1 MKKLLS
7 LLLLAATSLGA
18 FLALGGCAGSSRAM
32 GGDCADDCIDG
43 GVTRRSSY
51 DAPKAIQ
58 STEIAALDANFF
70 LYDEDGG
77 GRGWSFGVRREGE
90 VVLLSEKRRGR
101 DVVAKPVGKAFL
113 GEVHAV
119 IMKHDL
125 ARLNGFD
132 EVTSGLPYEYAPCFL
147 SVDYASGERLY
158 FHMDGDPEAGWAREL
173 RNLFLKVFEER

>member
-7 LLLLAATSLGA
+7 LLLFAAAALGT
-18 FLALGGCAGSSRAM
+18 FLVLGGCGGGSRSVC
-32 GGDCADDCIDG
+32 GDSADDCMDG

-51 DAPKAIQ
+51 DAPKVIL

-77 GRGWSFGVRREGE
+77 GRVWSFSVRREGE

-113 GEVHAV
+113 SEVHAV
-119 IMKHDL
+119 ITKHEL

-132 EVTSGLPYEYAPCFL
+132 EVTSGLPYEYAPSSL
-147 SVDYASGERLY
+147 SVEYASGERLY
-158 FHMDGDPEAGWAREL
+158 FHKDGDPEAEWAREL
-173 RNLFLKVFEER
+173 RNLFLDALAEQ